1 VNGVWV
7 TMTEIVVGSL
17 NMIEIIKENL
27 IVSMDLFYDFSLIIG
42 VLYNIIGL
50 IRHYLAFLLNK
61 LD

>member
-1 VNGVWV
+1 
-7 TMTEIVVGSL
+7 
-17 NMIEIIKENL
+17 MIETIKENL